1 MKEAINVD
9 ELLAI
14 QYFDFNRRSTRQGR
28 AQVDTISCKIRG
40 LRSSINKVQSRSPEA
55 TSAARQDD
63 GTRAITIEGCDYRV
77 PKEILI
83 NFLSCYG
90 EVVSDVLEVV
100 FNDNLTGGG
109 NRMGSYS
116 VTVKLH
122 PNYHSLHQSWTRKC
136 HSTIEGSKNCATSV
150 LGHTQKKTCQS
161 SKKLW
166 MEYLDQFISLNPD
179 VPDDCYGR
187 WLDIINKAQ
196 DPTINMRRE
205 AAHSTGAISNEI
217 NNQSDGAGDSAAIAQ
232 DLGHSVQT
240 AEEEQATVISVDP
253 IVHSGETSAGGAA
266 AEWLIKGTNRRSK
279 QSGAVAKGPSE
290 SEFKIPMSEAEYVD
304 MISILMCGGSSESEA
319 ELIIAARRTPF
330 NKALKLFRKTESKT
344 PKWGQRK
351 PGKNCK
357 TVSPNQPLINDN

>member
-1 MKEAINVD
+1 LVEGIFVVQNNGAMREELEVALETLNGNPFRGTLTFLEAKHGIFGDCLGLGGNNFNNFDGVRFAFKGCPVAIFKMKEAINVD

-109 NRMGSYS
+109 NRTGSYS

-122 PNYHSLHQSWTRKC
+122 CQLPQLAPIMGKKVSFNYRGVQKLCHKC
-136 HSTIEGSKNCATSV
+136 FGPHP
-150 LGHTQKKTCQS
+150 KKTCQS

-166 MEYLDQFISLNPD
+166 MEYVDHFISLNPD

-187 WLDIINKAQ
+187 WLDIINKAK

-217 NNQSDGAGDSAAIAQ
+217 NNQSEGAGDSAVIAQ
-232 DLGHSVQT
+232 DLGHLVQT

-253 IVHSGETSAGGAA
+253 IVHSGETSSGGAA
-266 AEWLIKGTNRRSK
+266 AEWLIKG
-279 QSGAVAKGPSE
+279 
-290 SEFKIPMSEAEYVD
+290 
-304 MISILMCGGSSESEA
+304 
-319 ELIIAARRTPF
+319 
-330 NKALKLFRKTESKT
+330 
-344 PKWGQRK
+344 
-351 PGKNCK
+351 
-357 TVSPNQPLINDN
+357 